1 MTLSTMFLGMRFRN
15 PIVLA
20 SGVVGYGKKFDEE
33 VGLDKVGGIITK
45 TVTALPRP
53 GNPLPRV
60 AEVDSGM
67 LNSIGLA
74 NPGIKEFIDY
84 ELPHL
89 EEHKTNII
97 VSIAGGTPE
106 ELVHL
111 ASLLDRIEYVDSLE
125 LNLSCP
131 NVSTKMQTSQDPQET
146 YRAVAAVKSV
156 TRKPVIAKL
165 SPNVSDIVV
174 VARKAAEAG
183 ADALSLI
190 NTLAGIKVDP
200 VLRKFA
206 LGNVTGGLSG
216 SAIRPVGVKMVYDV
230 KKELDIP
237 VIAHGGIVD
246 WCSALEYLLVGAD
259 LIALGSGLFKNPNL
273 AEEVSSGL
281 EKYLEENGTSL
292 ADIRGELL

>member
-1 MTLSTMFLGMRFRN
+1 MTLSTIFLGKKFRN
-15 PIVLA
+15 PVVLA
-20 SGVVGYGKKFDEE
+20 SGVVGYGKIFDEE

-53 GNPLPRV
+53 GNPPPRV

-74 NPGIKEFIDY
+74 NPGIEKSID
-84 ELPHL
+84 EDLPYL

-111 ASLLDRIEYVDSLE
+111 ASLLDRIEYVDALE

-131 NVSTKMQTSQDPQET
+131 NVTTKKLISQDPSET
-146 YRAVAAVKSV
+146 FRAVAAVKAV
-156 TRKPVIAKL
+156 TGKPLIAKL
-165 SPNVSDIVV
+165 SPNVSDIVE
-174 VARKAAEAG
+174 VARKAVEAG

-190 NTLAGIKVDP
+190 NTLAGIKVDSMT
-200 VLRKFA
+200 RRFA

-216 SAIRPVGVKMVYDV
+216 PALRPVGVKMVYDV
-230 KKELDIP
+230 KKELNIP
-237 VIAHGGIVD
+237 VIAHGGVVD
-246 WCSALEYLLVGAD
+246 HLSALEYILVGAD
-259 LIALGSGLFKNPNL
+259 IIALGSGLFKNPNL
-273 AEEVSSGL
+273 AEEVCSGL
-281 EKYLEENGTSL
+281 ERYLDVNGTTL
-292 ADIRGELL
+292 AELRGELL